1 MWFRVVKTIPVWVE
15 RWPPSLFLTWFVDHG
30 LCMLYESCVFRTPS
44 GPHSNAA
51 AAPSCLSVG
60 RYICNQ
66 AGISAVLADENLL
79 GSVLDVCQRCTDLTL
94 IIKLGEPTAEE
105 LARATRH
112 GKDLVSFADVEARG
126 VAHPHPP
133 TPPAPSDIATI
144 CFTSGTTG
152 DPKGA
157 MLSHRNI
164 ISGAA
169 GAFHQLTASG
179 IGYTTD
185 DVHISYGC
193 YSDPAAACLFARH
206 VLIACMHACMPFAW
220 SKRCHTLA

>member
-1 MWFRVVKTIPVWVE
+1 
-15 RWPPSLFLTWFVDHG
+15 
-30 LCMLYESCVFRTPS
+30 
-44 GPHSNAA
+44 
-51 AAPSCLSVG
+51 
-60 RYICNQ
+60 
-66 AGISAVLADENLL
+66 
-79 GSVLDVCQRCTDLTL
+79 VCQRCTDLTL

-112 GKDLVSFADVEARG
+112 GKDLVSFADVEAQG

-133 TPPAPSDIATI
+133 TPPGPSDIATI

-152 DPKGA
+152 DPKGV

-206 VLIACMHACMPFAW
+206 VLIACIHACHLLGASAATRLRDSMGVHLCDPPQ
-220 SKRCHTLA
+220 HTRIISSLPRTTSPPLAVRQPCLKPMST